1 MFRHFVKIFFRNLKR
16 YKLYSVINFASLVMG
31 ISFALLVYLF
41 LDLAMIDDTFHE
53 NYEEVYQL
61 EGPTANNTVTNWPR
75 NLREYTEENL
85 PGVER
90 VVSLHRLNNLA
101 VRMEE
106 RESREDGMA
115 ASPGFFQV
123 LSFDLTRGSEETALE
138 DPNEVYL
145 TREKAQKIFGRAN
158 PLGEILEV
166 FLQGEYRELYVAGI
180 VADFPANSSL
190 KPHMLFSTRL
200 LDQAAG
206 CPDAKSNACN
216 DQLYLQVPS
225 GNVEGVTAQAGALL
239 DSFNAELGLSGEDR
253 LEAVTL
259 GRPLRKMSHNHPVI
273 YVIWLLGLLI
283 LGLSCIN
290 YVNNTIATTTTRFR
304 EIGIRKVMGSDRRG
318 IALQFMAESLFS
330 AFAALGLSML
340 FLELLMPWLD
350 PYVRSLSVGNLSM
363 SVDPLFRLE
372 ALPMLLGLA
381 LITGLMS
388 GIWPAMKLSGFKP
401 ISILKNRNAAGGSP
415 SLSLYLVGFQLVISL
430 VVLVVVLH
438 TANTMW
444 EMDREYYG
452 YRTEGISDVE
462 VTEPGEDGAYRSIF
476 ENFQQELNREGL
488 HLPVAGTR
496 GGGKAAVIRENG
508 QEFTLYT
515 REVTPSYFEMMEM
528 SFSESSPRLGEPVA
542 ADSSLT
548 VINRVLKEQLGW
560 DGGVGRILEI
570 GGRPH
575 TVIGVLDAFRGFEGG
590 EQRRPFAFQLIPG
603 PVATRAL
610 IETGGHAKP
619 EERLRAEIHAIRES
633 LQKEERPL
641 AVSSYAYSRQESLL
655 EAMVGWVTPIS
666 IFTLALA
673 FLGLF
678 SLTSFSVSRRL
689 KEISIRKVNGAMPGE
704 LMRLL
709 GKDYLVIGALAFVV
723 ALPLGYIAS
732 NFLFDFAVG
741 TSASGSFFPLF
752 GFSLVSLLSFILLC
766 VGYQVWS
773 ASNVNPVRYLK
784 EE

>member
-16 YKLYSVINFASLVMG
+16 YKLYSVINFASLVLG

-41 LDLAMIDDTFHE
+41 LGLGMTDDTFHE

-61 EGPTANNTVTNWPR
+61 ESPTVHYTIDRWPR
-75 NLREYTEENL
+75 SLRDYAEENL
-85 PGVER
+85 PGAER
-90 VVSLHRLNNLA
+90 IVSLHRLNTLV
-101 VRMEE
+101 VRLEE
-106 RESREDGMA
+106 RESREDGLA
-115 ASPGFFQV
+115 ASPGFFQM
-123 LSFDLTRGSEETALE
+123 LSFDLERGSEETALE
-138 DPNEVYL
+138 DPNAVYL

-158 PLGEILEV
+158 PLGENLEV
-166 FLQGEYRELYVAGI
+166 FLQGEYRELFVAGI
-180 VADFPANSSL
+180 VDDYPANSSL
-190 KPHMLFSTRL
+190 KPELLLSTRL

-206 CPDAKSNACN
+206 CPDAESSACN
-216 DQLYLQVPS
+216 DQFYLQVLPE
-225 GNVEGVTAQAGALL
+225 NVEGVTAQAGGLL
-239 DSFNAELGLSGEDR
+239 DSFNSELGLSGEDR

-259 GRPLRKMSHNHPVI
+259 GRPLRKMSHNHPVV

-330 AFAALGLSML
+330 AFAALGLSLL

-350 PYVRSLSVGNLSM
+350 PYVRSLSGGTLSL

-388 GIWPAMKLSGFKP
+388 GIWPALKLSGFKP
-401 ISILKNRNAAGGSP
+401 ISILKNRSAAGGSP
-415 SLSLYLVGFQLVISL
+415 ALSRYLVGFQLVISL

-438 TANTMW
+438 TTNTMW

-452 YRTEGISDVE
+452 YRTEGISDVA

-476 ENFQQELNREGL
+476 EDFRRELNREGL
-488 HLPVAGTR
+488 SLPVAGMR
-496 GGGKAAVIRENG
+496 GGGTAGIEVDGRE
-508 QEFTLYT
+508 FSLRT

-548 VINRVLKEQLGW
+548 VINRVLKEQVGW
-560 DGGVGRILEI
+560 EGTVGRILDI

-575 TVIGVLDAFRGFEGG
+575 TVIGVLENFRGFEGG
-590 EQRRPFAFQLIPG
+590 EQRRPYAFQLIPE
-603 PVATRAL
+603 PAATRAL
-610 IETGGHAKP
+610 IETGGHAIP
-619 EERLRAEIHAIRES
+619 EERLRAEIQAIRES
-633 LQKEERPL
+633 LQKKERPL
-641 AVSSYAYSRQESLL
+641 AVSSYPYSRQERLL
-655 EAMVGWVTPIS
+655 EAMVGWVAPIS

-704 LMRLL
+704 LVRLL

-723 ALPLGYIAS
+723 ALPLGYMAS

-752 GFSLVSLLSFILLC
+752 GLSLISLLSFILLC